1 MRNIELRES
10 GKLVA
15 MDFAVDLTIEAIKA
29 NGRSGCLGSPEVTT
43 NYLEA
48 VYDKV
53 VELINKED

>member
-1 MRNIELRES
+1 MRNIELRGG

-29 NGRSGCLGSPEVTT
+29 DERAGCLGSPEVTT
-43 NYLEA
+43 KYLEA

-53 VELINKED
+53 VELISKEI